1 MDNDQ
6 KDFEAIRNMVR
17 LGDLSFNNP
26 LWHGAIKYAQ
36 IALKLTAT
44 YQEKESYWK
53 QAKEMIYFE
62 ARQILKENP
71 NDPMAMS
78 DYSAIIDN
86 KISKELNDRIVS
98 LRQKMIVRSYIE
110 ESFI

>member
-6 KDFEAIRNMVR
+6 KDFEAIRNMVK
-17 LGDLSFNNP
+17 LGDLSFNSP

-36 IALKLTAT
+36 NALKLTAT
-44 YQEKESYWK
+44 ETDKERYWK
-53 QAKEMIYFE
+53 EAKEMIYFE

-71 NDPMAMS
+71 NDPVAMS

-86 KISKELNDRIVS
+86 KINRELNDRIVL
-98 LRQKMIVRSYIE
+98 LRQKLVVSNYIE
-110 ESFI
+110 LNLI